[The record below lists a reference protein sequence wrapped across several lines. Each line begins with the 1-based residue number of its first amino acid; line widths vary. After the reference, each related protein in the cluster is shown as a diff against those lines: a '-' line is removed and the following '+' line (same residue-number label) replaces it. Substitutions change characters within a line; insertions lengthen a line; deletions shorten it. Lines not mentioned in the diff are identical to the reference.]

1 MSNTSAMLFPLYFT
15 SKVSLL
21 YLVPLHTSQGT
32 YISDKKCISIF
43 NIPSPWQ
50 CSHLPPETLKL
61 NLPFEYPLSF
71 ASFVSANKSLILSNT
86 PVYVAGFDLGVLPIG
101 DWSMFIILPIFS
113 IPTISLHFPGLSLDL
128 YKSLASVLYNIS
140 FTNVLFPE
148 PDTPVTHVNTP
159 SGNFTSIF
167 FKLFS
172 QAPFTSIDNLLGFLL
187 TFGTFICFLPLK

>member
-1 MSNTSAMLFPLYFT
+1 M
-15 SKVSLL
+15 
-21 YLVPLHTSQGT
+21 
-32 YISDKKCISIF
+32 
-43 NIPSPWQ
+43 PSPWHASQ
-50 CSHLPPETLKL
+50 RPPLTLKE
-61 NLPFEYPLSF
+61 NLLELYPLIL
-71 ASFVSANKSLILSNT
+71 ASCVEAKSSLMSVNT

-101 DWSMFIILPIFS
+101 DWSIFIILSIFS
-113 IPTISLHFPGLSLDL
+113 IPNISLHFPGLSLDL

-172 QAPFTSIDNLLGFLL
+172 QAPFISIDNLLGFLL
-187 TFGTFICFLPLK
+187 IFGTFICFLQLK